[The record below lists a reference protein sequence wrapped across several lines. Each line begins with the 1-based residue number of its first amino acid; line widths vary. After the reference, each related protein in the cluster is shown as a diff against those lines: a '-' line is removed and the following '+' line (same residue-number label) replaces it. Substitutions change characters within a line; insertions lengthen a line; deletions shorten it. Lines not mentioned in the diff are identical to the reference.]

1 MEREMEVTSAMSA
14 RIDAISTRINA
25 ISTQVLKN
33 QIEES
38 QMDAN
43 FCLRFSRTALDKQ
56 TPPEGCSYTIG
67 KYFDLII
74 TLAIITNIGF
84 MCTTHY
90 KQPGYWTDIQF
101 AQNII
106 FLLVFIFEMT
116 LKHVGIGFFQ
126 YWTDPFNAF
135 DGAVVLV
142 SIVFVFIPGGA
153 IAGLFRIGRVFRL
166 IKRAPQLRALMT
178 SMIMTIPAIANVFA
192 VMLLLF
198 FIFAVIGVELFGTVR
213 YGFSINQ
220 QNNYQTWSMSMLAL
234 WRATLGNWR
243 SNMYDVEVSGPDC
256 TQGGLTRS

>member
-1 MEREMEVTSAMSA
+1 M
-14 RIDAISTRINA
+14 
-25 ISTQVLKN
+25 
-33 QIEES
+33 
-38 QMDAN
+38 
-43 FCLRFSRTALDKQ
+43 
-56 TPPEGCSYTIG
+56 
-67 KYFDLII
+67 
-74 TLAIITNIGF
+74 
-84 MCTTHY
+84 
-90 KQPGYWTDIQF
+90 
-101 AQNII
+101 
-106 FLLVFIFEMT
+106 
-116 LKHVGIGFFQ
+116 
-126 YWTDPFNAF
+126 
-135 DGAVVLV
+135 